1 MTKRKTTETF
11 VEEVKNLVGDEY
23 EVSGEYVNSK
33 TNIGFVH
40 KVCGTSYSATPDN
53 FLRGRRCPVCSV
65 KKVAAKRTLTREE
78 AIEKIKKSSP
88 SVELIGEYS
97 GTKNSS
103 RFKCLRCGN
112 IWETKVGNIF
122 DGHGCPICGKKK
134 SDDAKRLSEEEFKK
148 KMSQVH
154 GDRIECLETYKGANN
169 IKLKFKCTK
178 CDNIWEA
185 TPLNILAGRGCPEC
199 GKSTAGLKRRL
210 KRDDVIKKMQS
221 VAPNTELVGDIST
234 TKQKAIFRCKRC
246 GNEWSTDLGNV
257 LAGKQCP
264 KCAILDRKEKLT
276 MSNEE
281 FQERLMTNKENRI
294 TTSDVYKNARTKM
307 VFHCE
312 ECGATWNSTPNNIL
326 YRDRGCPE
334 CARHVSNKEKE
345 VRDFIESLGFTPE
358 YNVRDVIPPKE
369 LDIYVPEKRVAIEFN
384 ENYWHGDNQKPKDY
398 HYKKSQECEEK
409 GIRLIHIFEYEW
421 DNERQRPILE
431 NIIKHA
437 LGITE
442 GVIYARKCKIEERE
456 SASMREFFD
465 KNNIQGFRGGQ
476 KAVCLVYEGEVV
488 MSYIVGKCFFHKSP
502 SYEIIR
508 GATKLGYTVVGG
520 ASKLW
525 KYIINKWNDLPIL
538 YYIDYNYFNGSS
550 MSSLE
555 GLKFVKTT
563 LSFKNYWVKHWKT
576 GEENIIKNR
585 EPMYHKQ
592 VMKAQAENL
601 GWPIYNA
608 GTKTYIYNP

>member
-1 MTKRKTTETF
+1 MSKRKTSEDF
-11 VEEVKNLVGDEY
+11 VKEIRELVEDEY
-23 EVSGEYVNSK
+23 TVLGEYVNARTK
-33 TNIGFVH
+33 VLFKHNI
-40 KVCGTSYSATPDN
+40 CGSEYEATPDN
-53 FLRGRRCPVCSV
+53 FLRGRRCPVCSMQRV
-65 KKVAAKRTLTREE
+65 SSCRTISQEE
-78 AIEKIKKSSP
+78 AEKKTKEASP
-88 SVELIGEYS
+88 NTELIGEYNGS
-97 GTKNSS
+97 KRNST
-103 RFKCLRCGN
+103 FKCLVCGN
-112 IWETKVGNIF
+112 VWETRASNVF
-122 DGHGCPICGKKK
+122 SGHGCPICGKRK
-134 SDDAKRLSEEEFKK
+134 SDDAKRMTNEEFVEKMKK
-148 KMSQVH
+148 IH
-154 GDRIECLETYKGANN
+154 GDSIECLEKYKGANN
-169 IKLKFKCTK
+169 IKLRFKCNVCGK
-178 CDNIWEA
+178 EWEA
-185 TPLNILAGRGCPEC
+185 TPLNILKRRGCPSC
-199 GKSTAGLKRRL
+199 RYVKSGLKHRL
-210 KRDDVIKKMQS
+210 SKEDVINRIKD
-221 VAPNTELVGDIST
+221 VAPETELISEITT
-234 TKQKAIFRCKRC
+234 TKDKALFRCTSC
-246 GNEWSTDLGNV
+246 GNEWETDLGNV

-264 KCAILDRKEKLT
+264 VCAINKRKEKLT
-276 MSNEE
+276 FTDEQ
-281 FQERLMTNKENRI
+281 FKERLDKEKEGKITPLETYTNAI
-294 TTSDVYKNARTKM
+294 THMK
-307 VFHCE
+307 FQCE
-312 ECGATWNSTPNNIL
+312 ECGAIWSSTPDNIL
-326 YRDRGCPE
+326 NGKRGCPE
-334 CARHVSNKEKE
+334 CAKHVSNKEKE

-369 LDIYVPEKRVAIEFN
+369 LDIYIPEKKMAIEFN
-384 ENYWHGDNQKPKDY
+384 GNYWHGDNQKPKDY

-409 GIRLIHIFEYEW
+409 GIRLIHVFEYEW

-456 SASMREFFD
+456 SASMRDFFD

-476 KAVCLVYEGEVV
+476 KAICLVYDGEVV

-550 MSSLE
+550 MSSLK

>member
-1 MTKRKTTETF
+1 MLQEGGVTVKKRTTEEFKNMVRDLVDDEYSVLGEYETTLTNIHMRHNKCGTDF
-11 VEEVKNLVGDEY
+11 YPTPARFLAGSRCPKCRSSHQPKTEEKFISELPKGYTLVGHY
-23 EVSGEYVNSK
+23 IN
-33 TNIGFVH
+33 
-40 KVCGTSYSATPDN
+40 
-53 FLRGRRCPVCSV
+53 
-65 KKVAAKRTLTREE
+65 AK
-78 AIEKIKKSSP
+78 
-88 SVELIGEYS
+88 
-97 GTKNSS
+97 
-103 RFKCLRCGN
+103 
-112 IWETKVGNIF
+112 TKVLIRHESCGYEWYTNPSTIIK
-122 DGHGCPICGKKK
+122 GHGCPKC
-134 SDDAKRLSEEEFKK
+134 
-148 KMSQVH
+148 
-154 GDRIECLETYKGANN
+154 ANN
-169 IKLKFKCTK
+169 IKKTREELQFEIS
-178 CDNIWEA
+178 DYE
-185 TPLNILAGRGCPEC
+185 ILGEY
-199 GKSTAGLKRRL
+199 KTNKDKIL
-210 KRDDVIKKMQS
+210 
-221 VAPNTELVGDIST
+221 T
-234 TKQKAIFRCKRC
+234 RCKQC
-246 GNEWSTDLGNV
+246 GCEWNIRPNDLISG
-257 LAGKQCP
+257 
-264 KCAILDRKEKLT
+264 
-276 MSNEE
+276 
-281 FQERLMTNKENRI
+281 
-294 TTSDVYKNARTKM
+294 Y
-307 VFHCE
+307 
-312 ECGATWNSTPNNIL
+312 
-326 YRDRGCPE
+326 GCPE
-334 CARHVSNKEKE
+334 CAKHVSNKEKE

-369 LDIYVPEKRVAIEFN
+369 LDIYIPEKKVAIEFN
-384 ENYWHGDNQKPKDY
+384 GNYWHGDNQKPKDY

-409 GIRLIHIFEYEW
+409 DIRLIHVFEYEW

-456 SASMREFFD
+456 SASMRDFFD

-476 KAVCLVYEGEVV
+476 KAICLVYDGEVV

-550 MSSLE
+550 MSSLK